1 MHVTHHERVEGLPH
15 RWHVFLHGHD
25 EPVHVELPPEHRDK
39 LDMTDDEI
47 HQVLPDA
54 VMRHAD
60 ENRDGELSS
69 YVSWDQPVRL
79 DHMHLLI

>member
-1 MHVTHHERVEGLPH
+1 MARLPA
-15 RWHVFLHGHD
+15 RHD
-25 EPVHVELPPEHRDK
+25 EPVHVELPPEQRDK